1 MDRYTSALEDAVL
14 RFMDAT
20 DLMNFA
26 ATWGIQESPA
36 VIFRLFQL
44 QNPEYDCEF
53 VDGQLD
59 TILSNLV
66 DPPTPHNSNEMN
78 VLEDDCEPEPRT
90 WDAEMNDLAIACLED
105 DWDPEARTWDEEMD
119 DLARVCLDDHWD
131 IQDGRGSDEP
141 QPGPSREPEP
151 ADEPQPGPSRE
162 SGPPQ
167 LLYTIRKKS
176 ERTYAK
182 NAAVDTTYQV
192 KIGEQ
197 HRGQRLIDIQEGLHR
212 MFDDVL
218 DQARGDLAGNDL
230 GRVVIHHEGLQDPI
244 IVPLQPWDD
253 LNSDTVLGA
262 VEKVLNSN
270 QDLSVDNSFEISI
283 GSIDL
288 PKGGKRRRIT
298 RLHGK
303 NNSLQLKK
311 SIVTIENDDQ
321 LCMARA
327 IGIAWAKRNR
337 CTPEEWKN
345 VVKERGLN
353 SNLELCLKYGKVP
366 ESYYMHLRNKQR
378 KEQRDIAV
386 AISRLAN
393 VPIDRPASLNDI
405 SAFEEAWIFV

>member
-1 MDRYTSALEDAVL
+1 
-14 RFMDAT
+14 
-20 DLMNFA
+20 
-26 ATWGIQESPA
+26 
-36 VIFRLFQL
+36 
-44 QNPEYDCEF
+44 
-53 VDGQLD
+53 
-59 TILSNLV
+59 
-66 DPPTPHNSNEMN
+66 
-78 VLEDDCEPEPRT
+78 
-90 WDAEMNDLAIACLED
+90 
-105 DWDPEARTWDEEMD
+105 
-119 DLARVCLDDHWD
+119 
-131 IQDGRGSDEP
+131 
-141 QPGPSREPEP
+141 
-151 ADEPQPGPSRE
+151 
-162 SGPPQ
+162 
-167 LLYTIRKKS
+167 
-176 ERTYAK
+176 
-182 NAAVDTTYQV
+182 
-192 KIGEQ
+192 
-197 HRGQRLIDIQEGLHR
+197 

-230 GRVVIHHEGLQDPI
+230 GRVVIHHEGLHDPI

-345 VVKERGLN
+345 IVKERGLN

-366 ESYYMHLRNKQR
+366 ESYYMNLKKKTKKGTERILR
-378 KEQRDIAV
+378 
-386 AISRLAN
+386 
-393 VPIDRPASLNDI
+393 
-405 SAFEEAWIFV
+405 